1 MEFLPP
7 DMSVLSG
14 FVLVGVAFLGSAIT
28 AGLGI
33 GGGMT
38 VIVTLAS
45 LVPAAAVIPLH
56 GVVQLGSNVG
66 RAAIQRA
73 HIDWPIV
80 GYFIV
85 GSMAGAAAGGNVVVQ
100 LPEDT
105 LKAILGLFILYTIW
119 GPMQFGMA
127 RFGPVMLTVAGAI
140 STFVTMFIGATGP
153 FVISV
158 FAPLLPDRR
167 RLSGTHATC
176 MIMQHSLKILVFGLL
191 GFSFSPWLPL
201 LAAMIG
207 AGFFGTLLGSRILH
221 WAPEAVFRKALK
233 VFLTVLAVNL
243 LLSAAG
249 VYA

>member
-127 RFGPVMLTVAGAI
+127 RLGPVMLTMAGLY
-140 STFVTMFIGATGP
+140 P
-153 FVISV
+153 
-158 FAPLLPDRR
+158 
-167 RLSGTHATC
+167 
-176 MIMQHSLKILVFGLL
+176 HS
-191 GFSFSPWLPL
+191 
-201 LAAMIG
+201 
-207 AGFFGTLLGSRILH
+207 
-221 WAPEAVFRKALK
+221 
-233 VFLTVLAVNL
+233 
-243 LLSAAG
+243 
-249 VYA
+249 